1 LQGFIS
7 TSIDN
12 LIFLLLGTLIS
23 RMLITFSAIGWKT
36 LLSANYPPL

>member
-1 LQGFIS
+1 MIKQEAMEE
-7 TSIDN
+7 D

-23 RMLITFSAIGWKT
+23 KILITVSAIVCKT